1 MSESEPTSLKDL
13 RNLMMFFGRLPEIHV
28 KNLQSQPFIY
38 FESVTEV
45 KLDYDLD
52 TKSKNWFVKYDL
64 TIEKQPIF
72 LSERINGLEKAIR
85 MLFWKEVVLD
95 LSINGKEV
103 YKSE

>member
-1 MSESEPTSLKDL
+1 LSESEPTCLKDL
-13 RNLMMFFGRLPEIHV
+13 RNLMMFFGRIPETHV

-38 FESVTEV
+38 FEEVKEV
-45 KLDYDLD
+45 KLEYDLD
-52 TKSKNWFVKYDL
+52 TKSKNWFVKYNLILDKDPDHL
-64 TIEKQPIF
+64 T
-72 LSERINGLEKAIR
+72 ERSKGLEKAIK